1 MPRQLLFK
9 QIHYDTKLLT
19 GSETISFFNDSD
31 LNEESVTSMTEDQA
45 VKWLFQNPDF
55 LLMFLPDFFEN
66 PNKVKS
72 FFGLTEP
79 FTQKNNKPGD
89 IDLLLVDIE
98 NPDIAIAFEC
108 KRVKSVSLEDQTAK
122 VNNTEKIKH
131 GVLQVNKYQKLGFHQ
146 TYLMII
152 LLDDGRNYRTP
163 NTLFRSTNID
173 ELKQLYDL
181 PFKEPLHTAVG
192 VIFIILNQPTGNDIN
207 LTGAIAFCLDKPAE
221 ILEQK
226 KSLTSK
232 IESLIMQNLTH

>member
-1 MPRQLLFK
+1 M
-9 QIHYDTKLLT
+9 
-19 GSETISFFNDSD
+19 
-31 LNEESVTSMTEDQA
+31 
-45 VKWLFQNPDF
+45 
-55 LLMFLPDFFEN
+55 
-66 PNKVKS
+66 
-72 FFGLTEP
+72 
-79 FTQKNNKPGD
+79 
-89 IDLLLVDIE
+89 LLVDIE